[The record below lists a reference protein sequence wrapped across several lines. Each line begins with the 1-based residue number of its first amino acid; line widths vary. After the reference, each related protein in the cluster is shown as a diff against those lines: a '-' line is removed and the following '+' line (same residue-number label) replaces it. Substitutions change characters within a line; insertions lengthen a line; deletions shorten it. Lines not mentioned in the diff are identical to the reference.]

1 MRALRP
7 SALVALVLAA
17 CISWS
22 VTAQRTSQVRC
33 DTSSACFPW
42 SAQGPFCGRGADIN
56 LRFQLQLTKPNYIA
70 DAERAEP
77 YSNVTYAF
85 CPRVDELQAFNI
97 TRVGELALTFY
108 NASTGFHEWMVEDQQ
123 YVSII
128 GMGDTRDV
136 SFPQSGSAGRAMIA
150 DYHSRAGSDARG
162 ESQCAVGTEIGVVP
176 FLVFNMSMDG
186 GRFKYYDG
194 HPQPAGV
201 GFVPSCDEFDVCV
214 FDSNMRCVGEP
225 GNRNCAECLTI
236 EQARDVSVQIWVSYY
251 GTDASGRQ
259 LRSGANNPLN
269 FQAYSGSGVSSSM
282 RRSFNN
288 LEEGRSNDPD
298 GLEPA

>member
-1 MRALRP
+1 MRVVHITT
-7 SALVALVLAA
+7 ALVAASLLASLA
-17 CISWS
+17 S
-22 VTAQRTSQVRC
+22 AQTRTSQVTC
-33 DTSSACFPW
+33 GTSSACFPW

-56 LRFQLQLTKPNYIA
+56 LRFQLQLTEPNYIA
-70 DAERAEP
+70 DADRAEP

-97 TRVGELALTFY
+97 TRAGELAFTFT
-108 NASTGFHEWMVEDQQ
+108 NQTTGETQWMVENER
-123 YVSII
+123 YLSII

-136 SFPQSGSAGRAMIA
+136 SYPQEGSAGRAMIA
-150 DYHSRAGSDARG
+150 DYFARAGDTS
-162 ESQCAVGTEIGVVP
+162 SQCARNTEIAAVP
-176 FLVFNMSMDG
+176 FLIFNVSMDE
-186 GRFKYYDG
+186 GRFRYYEG

-201 GFVPSCDEFDVCV
+201 GFVPSCDEFNVCL
-214 FDSNMRCVGEP
+214 FDSALKCIGDE
-225 GNRNCAECLTI
+225 GNRNCAECIDI
-236 EQARDVSVQIWVSYY
+236 ETAKSYSTQVWVSYY

-288 LEEGRSNDPD
+288 LENGGSSDPD